1 MRWSKLVLPGVA
13 ERHFYAGGQNTNSPY
28 DILAVKSNWDHQ
40 NTHKNIAHILIHVFQ
55 QRATKLRT
63 GVYCFM
69 RDVTDSTAPFFFKIP
84 YPPEKKK
91 TLVPCSIQS
100 VCHKR
105 WGQEGFPRC
114 AVSQVLHLCQTPV
127 PRFPAKRFSSTQSMK
142 KILGSTLWLFN
153 IAMENGKYIGDEN
166 PDLPSK
172 HCDFP
177 KQPVK

>member
-91 TLVPCSIQS
+91 NIGSLLNPICLPQEMGPGGLPQ
-100 VCHKR
+100 VCCFS
-105 WGQEGFPRC
+105 GVASMSNTC
-114 AVSQVLHLCQTPV
+114 TPV
-127 PRFPAKRFSSTQSMK
+127 SGKEIFIHTIHEENPRFYSLV
-142 KILGSTLWLFN
+142 I
-153 IAMENGKYIGDEN
+153 
-166 PDLPSK
+166 
-172 HCDFP
+172 
-177 KQPVK
+177 